1 MKNLQKSITEEVNFS
16 PKKKLKKQKSNN
28 QKENYMKWSIDQL
41 NNEIKTLKKSMN
53 ENEESQ
59 KFTEAENNFKKI
71 KELSTIKSKK
81 NIDEAKNKQ
90 KKEKDNLKTEEKEK
104 LEEFNNKMD
113 EKWDELK
120 YTFDG
125 MKTKLKQIHIE
136 ELKKFNDDFEKKFS
150 RSVLKESKELI
161 VAKKELKVY
170 TERKEYNF
178 FLIFF

>member
-1 MKNLQKSITEEVNFS
+1 MKNLERSLTEEVNFS
-16 PKKKLKKQKSNN
+16 PKKNFKKKKINE
-28 QKENYMKWSIDQL
+28 QKENYMKWSIEKLDE
-41 NNEIKTLKKSMN
+41 EIKTLKKSMN

-71 KELSTIKSKK
+71 KELSNIKSKK

-90 KKEKDNLKTEEKEK
+90 KKEKENLKTEEKEK

-161 VAKKELKVY
+161 IAKKELKVY